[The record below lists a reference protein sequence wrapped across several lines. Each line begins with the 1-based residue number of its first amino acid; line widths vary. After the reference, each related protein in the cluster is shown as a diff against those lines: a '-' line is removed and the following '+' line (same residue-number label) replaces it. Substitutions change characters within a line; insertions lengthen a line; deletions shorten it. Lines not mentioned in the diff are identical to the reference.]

1 VTRRGR
7 SALVRSF
14 PRLRRRSGGYGAA
27 KARKRESSADSGLG
41 PAPRLRGDKFRG
53 DRTPIGIIC
62 GGGSIPMA
70 VARAIKARGREV
82 MMFPLR
88 GFADPAV
95 EKFPHR
101 WLHLGAIGTLVA
113 AMREAGCREVVM
125 IGSLVRPRPWDVRF
139 DFTTAMLVP
148 RLLPLFRGG
157 DDRLLK
163 GVAKILEERG
173 FRLVG
178 AHEVAPEILMPSG
191 PAGKRRPSRADEDDI
206 RFGFSLLRA
215 IGPFD
220 IGQAAAIA
228 NKHTLAVEAAEGTAA
243 MLTRIAEMRK
253 NGRLRLP
260 PRAGVLVKA
269 PKPGQDRRF
278 DLPAIGPDTVA
289 QAKAAGLAGIA
300 VEAGSTVV
308 AEPAALVR
316 AADRAGIFVVGVPPS
331 RKRLRG

>member
-1 VTRRGR
+1 VKRARPRRER
-7 SALVRSF
+7 AT
-14 PRLRRRSGGYGAA
+14 
-27 KARKRESSADSGLG
+27 ES
-41 PAPRLRGDKFRG
+41 
-53 DRTPIGIIC
+53 PIGIIC
-62 GGGSIPMA
+62 GGGSIPFA
-70 VARAIKARGREV
+70 VARAVKARGREV
-82 MMFPLR
+82 MMFPVR

-101 WLHLGAIGTLVA
+101 WMHLGAIGKLIA
-113 AMREAGCREVVM
+113 AMREAGCRDVVM

-178 AHEVAPEILMPSG
+178 AHEVAPVIVMPAG
-191 PAGKRRPSRADEDDI
+191 PAGKHRPGKADQDDI

-220 IGQAAAIA
+220 VGQAAAIA
-228 NKHTLAVEAAEGTAA
+228 NLHTLAVEAAEGTAA
-243 MLTRIAEMRK
+243 MLARLADMRK
-253 NGRLRLP
+253 NGRLKLP
-260 PRAGVLVKA
+260 PRAGVVVKA

-308 AEPAALVR
+308 ADAPALVR
-316 AADRAGIFVVGVPPS
+316 AADKAGIFVVGVRPS
-331 RKRLRG
+331 GKRARG

>member
-1 VTRRGR
+1 VTRVRPERPRGK
-7 SALVRSF
+7 A
-14 PRLRRRSGGYGAA
+14 SGA
-27 KARKRESSADSGLG
+27 
-41 PAPRLRGDKFRG
+41 
-53 DRTPIGIIC
+53 PIGIIC
-62 GGGSIPMA
+62 GGGSIPIA
-70 VARAIKARGREV
+70 VARAVKARDREV
-82 MMFPLR
+82 MLFPLR

-95 EKFPHR
+95 ARFPHR
-101 WLHLGAIGTLVA
+101 WMHLGAVGTLIA
-113 AMREAGCREVVM
+113 AMREAGCKEVVM
-125 IGSLVRPRPWDVRF
+125 IGSLVRPRPWNVRF

-178 AHEVAPEILMPSG
+178 AHEVAPEVLMPAG
-191 PAGKRRPSRADEDDI
+191 PAGKHRPGKADQDDI
-206 RFGFSLLRA
+206 DFGFSLLKA

-220 IGQAAAIA
+220 VGQAAAIA
-228 NKHTLAVEAAEGTAA
+228 NLHTLAVEAAEGTAA
-243 MLTRIAEMRK
+243 MLGRLAEMRK
-253 NGRLRLP
+253 SGRLKLP

-300 VEAGSTVV
+300 VEAGGTVV
-308 AEPAALVR
+308 ADAAALVR
-316 AADRAGIFVVGVPPS
+316 AADKAGVFVVGVPPAGK
-331 RKRLRG
+331 RKRG

>member
-1 VTRRGR
+1 
-7 SALVRSF
+7 
-14 PRLRRRSGGYGAA
+14 
-27 KARKRESSADSGLG
+27 
-41 PAPRLRGDKFRG
+41 
-53 DRTPIGIIC
+53 
-62 GGGSIPMA
+62 MA

-82 MMFPLR
+82 MMFPVR

-101 WLHLGAIGTLVA
+101 WMHLGAIGTLIA

-125 IGSLVRPRPWDVRF
+125 IGSLVRPRPWDIRF

-163 GVAKILEERG
+163 GVAKLLEERG
-173 FRLVG
+173 FLLVG

-191 PAGKRRPSRADEDDI
+191 PAGKRRPSKAEEDDI

-308 AEPAALVR
+308 AEAAALVR
-316 AADRAGIFVVGVPPS
+316 AADRAGIFVIGVSPS